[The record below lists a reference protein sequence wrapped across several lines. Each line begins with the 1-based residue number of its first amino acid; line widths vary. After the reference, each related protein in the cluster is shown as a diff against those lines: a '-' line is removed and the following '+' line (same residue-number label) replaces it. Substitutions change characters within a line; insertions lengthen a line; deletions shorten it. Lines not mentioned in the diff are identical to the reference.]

1 MTAQFSI
8 NALIAMTFVLQKRE
22 GPDDMGATATVEI
35 DTDRDRD
42 AQAIFEKSQEINKV
56 ILFYMCMMYFIQFF
70 GDCFNSMKLFL
81 FCPS

>member
-1 MTAQFSI
+1 MLILTRWCNNVHFAQ
-8 NALIAMTFVLQKRE
+8 QKRE

-56 ILFYMCMMYFIQFF
+56 QLHVHVITM
-70 GDCFNSMKLFL
+70 
-81 FCPS
+81 

>member
-56 ILFYMCMMYFIQFF
+56 ILFYIVYDVFYLVFW
-70 GDCFNSMKLFL
+70 GLF
-81 FCPS
+81 

>member
-56 ILFYMCMMYFIQFF
+56 ILFYVCMMHFIQFF
-70 GDCFNSMKLFL
+70 GNFF
-81 FCPS
+81 